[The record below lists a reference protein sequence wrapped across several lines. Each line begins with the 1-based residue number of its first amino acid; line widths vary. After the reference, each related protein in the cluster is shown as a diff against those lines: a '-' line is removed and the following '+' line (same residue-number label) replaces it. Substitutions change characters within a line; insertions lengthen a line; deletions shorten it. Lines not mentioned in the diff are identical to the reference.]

1 MDYKIYQEERKA
13 LIRKQEQ
20 LNNERK
26 ALDKKFAEEHPW
38 NAYKGKKVR
47 IVQTYNNGVEPT
59 YSEPFYFDHIG
70 ECDFMTQQAVGYTV
84 KKDGSCSKM
93 QRNYYFSTDRATI
106 EEVEA

>member
-47 IVQTYNNGVEPT
+47 ITNQWGGTT
-59 YSEPFYFDHIG
+59 EPFYFDHIG
-70 ECDFMTQQAVGYTV
+70 ACDFMTQQAVGYPV

-93 QRNYYFSTDRATI
+93 QRNYYFSTDKATI
-106 EEVEA
+106 EEVEE

>member
-47 IVQTYNNGVEPT
+47 IKYRDGR
-59 YSEPFYFDHIG
+59 YSDVFFFHCVG
-70 ECDFMTQQAVGYTV
+70 ECDQTCVQIVGFDV
-84 KKDGSCSKM
+84 KKDGNRSLRVHNFYTRHDS
-93 QRNYYFSTDRATI
+93 TI

>member
-47 IVQTYNNGVEPT
+47 ITNQGGGTT
-59 YSEPFYFDHIG
+59 EPFYFDHIG

-84 KKDGSCSKM
+84 KKDGTCSKI

>member
-47 IVQTYNNGVEPT
+47 ITNQGGGTT
-59 YSEPFYFDHIG
+59 EPFYFDHIG

-84 KKDGSCSKM
+84 KKDGTCSKM
-93 QRNYYFSTDRATI
+93 QRNYYFSTDKATI

>member
-1 MDYKIYQEERKA
+1 MDYKVYQEERKA

-20 LNNERK
+20 LNKERE

-47 IVQTYNNGVEPT
+47 ITNVNGGMTE
-59 YSEPFYFDHIG
+59 EFYFDHIG
-70 ECDFMTQQAVGYTV
+70 ACDFITQEAVGYTV
-84 KKDGSCSKM
+84 KKDGTCSKI
-93 QRNYYFSTDRATI
+93 QRNYYFSTDNATI